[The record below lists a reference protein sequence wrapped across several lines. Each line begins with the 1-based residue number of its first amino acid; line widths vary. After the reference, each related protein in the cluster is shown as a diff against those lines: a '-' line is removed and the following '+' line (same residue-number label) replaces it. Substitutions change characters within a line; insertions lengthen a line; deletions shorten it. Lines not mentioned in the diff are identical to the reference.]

1 MEKFAVDLE
10 KVLDEFEFNEEREE
24 QVPHTSVKSQS
35 LSHIGICQV
44 PLGCTPAA
52 SYRRPSFEPIN
63 LAEADFAASPP
74 SASLSHYNNDLVNT
88 HNFNR
93 ESLLILNNTL
103 SNRNFINPSSSKNVN
118 VQNVNNFV
126 SIEEVATETG
136 QEAFQPDK
144 NWLINNGANT
154 SVVDEK
160 PDLLDYSSLSPS
172 NVSVQTNHIPTQLP
186 DITTSVW
193 TLPDVQ
199 DRLNDAKGEHV
210 TNAPILDLINSSCG
224 NLLHQINVQENVKQ
238 NETNLCR
245 DMEGNFSE
253 VQHSTQVQW
262 QKSLQKNIADS
273 LVTDNVKSDDSSYHN
288 DYIIHKFKESETE
301 DNNAAVH
308 TSVKGCVT
316 VTDIPAYRTLE
327 KTETDGKLEC
337 SKSEFTQV
345 DNNTD
350 ITKVTRVESDVT
362 FSDTSQ
368 IYTDTGGQV
377 KIPES
382 NNHEKKVSV
391 AVTSIKEH
399 LKTESSVDKF
409 DQSLNRTYN
418 REEYECVGINFS
430 PKKSVE
436 KRELKESSKLSDHM
450 ILKSACIE
458 SEVAI
463 VSDAKIE
470 SDIKPIG
477 FTCDNDVSEGELE
490 QFLQDLVEEENS
502 RKFLNKEV
510 VNKTENE
517 SNKQDVSFNN
527 TVEIV
532 LHSEVLE
539 NKLPDKSTESLTCV
553 EIRSNEST
561 DSSVNINKSPAND
574 LSGNV
579 IYQEPEFQ
587 NIMDEL
593 ITQKCN
599 KVVNEPINTEKE
611 DKILEESLLST
622 SRKTSITETD
632 ITPKTQR
639 SEDQIMHPVDGDS
652 LTTIDTTDL
661 PKYDNI
667 NSQVTTNTT
676 GFSEYDVGRQITTDT
691 TGLLKHDVNM
701 QTTSETAGLPNYD
714 DVDSR
719 NIPNTT
725 DLPKYDDFT
734 SKIMP
739 DTIGLPKYDDVQE
752 SGNKYFIHLVNTENK
767 EINKRKSNVNDEKK
781 TYSRDTELKSTFSE
795 MCGPNENNTD
805 NTTLQTSS
813 ELEHNKT
820 VHKNEKKLKTNND
833 ENHET
838 VADECHLQNEV
849 NEHNSEI
856 CTQYTRR
863 SEDCAV
869 PGTEQSNGELCNNLD
884 KVQNEGKV
892 LTSSGVQPE
901 NIKVMHLEQ
910 AVNLEN
916 KENCNEN
923 LSSNYSVESSPS
935 FDIHSSGPSEEN
947 VSLHNSNVVDT
958 TLDVNAKMIPIKN
971 GVEIVSQ
978 TTVDEAGIPA
988 EEEKPPRP
996 SFLELANRIT
1006 VNDEATNTTSP
1017 STSGEVELSPE
1028 EERLGKIPPFWVPDS
1043 EAPCC
1048 MQCQVRFHFLK
1059 RRHHCRS
1066 CGQVLCSKC
1075 CGLKARIEYLDF
1087 TEARVCQPCFT
1098 ILDSSNSGEAH
1109 NSLGRQPN
1117 PNNPMEYCST
1127 IPPLQQAA
1135 GSLRQPPPTVMV
1147 PVGVLKREGRSKS
1160 DVAKQVMFSDG
1171 IRPGGDLTELD
1182 GSGETRMP
1190 FRRQSRLTKRV
1201 GTPPGGPVLFNAK
1214 RALDPV
1220 THSFIPAEGV
1230 SSLPPTVTRSQGE
1243 LLYSD
1248 LEQPVVLNQPPLKF
1262 AVNRNLYVIVK
1273 RVFLDC
1279 CVNQECWCISSEG
1292 LACVGQDEIV
1302 LLLECLPQE
1311 DFPPKDAFLLVN
1323 TLYQDASKG
1332 STVTEMSFTPAM
1344 SSNLLG
1350 SRDHGG
1356 FLYIRPTYQCT
1367 SQLIIPQPPYL
1378 VALLI
1383 DRWETPWARLFP
1395 LRLVLRLG
1403 AEYRYYP
1410 CPLVS
1415 VRGRQP
1421 LYTDIGH
1428 TIINVLADFR
1438 KFSYTLPTVRGLM
1451 IHMEDRQ
1458 TTILLPRNR
1467 YDQVI
1472 RALNNSNESV
1482 LAFGA
1487 NLSLAADSHL
1497 VCMQTSE
1504 DENTSYHTQAI
1515 NIHNKPRRVTGASFV
1530 VFNGALKTPGLA
1542 GKSSI
1547 VEDGLMVQVP
1557 SDTMK
1562 ALHTALRDMR
1572 DFSVGCGPKAEETVL
1587 LQWTADDTNFNI
1599 GVKSCIDGRPL
1610 DGIPCIRVHNGTDYS
1625 GGTKLIRWTE
1635 VFILQ
1640 CEEGADHTGE
1650 PLDISRLSESL
1661 ARATCLALVPH
1672 LELLSAASLT
1682 TLAVRATIHPENVG
1696 YEAGSNG
1703 EKLPPLYMKSLDDE
1717 LVAVVDEAALAAQDT
1732 PATLELIFRVMEQG

>member
-24 QVPHTSVKSQS
+24 QVAHTSVKAQS

-74 SASLSHYNNDLVNT
+74 STSLTHYNNDLVNT
-88 HNFNR
+88 HNFSR
-93 ESLLILNNTL
+93 ENLLIINNTL
-103 SNRNFINPSSSKNVN
+103 SNRSYINPSSSKNL
-118 VQNVNNFV
+118 QNVNNFV
-126 SIEEVATETG
+126 SIEEVATETE
-136 QEAFQPDK
+136 QEVFQPEK
-144 NWLINNGANT
+144 NWSVNNGVNP
-154 SVVDEK
+154 SVGEEK

-172 NVSVQTNHIPTQLP
+172 NVSVQTNHLPTQLP

-193 TLPDVQ
+193 TLPDIQ
-199 DRLNDAKGEHV
+199 NRLTDTKGEHI
-210 TNAPILDLINSSCG
+210 TNAPLLDLINSSCG
-224 NLLHQINVQENVKQ
+224 SLLHQISAQENVKE
-238 NETNLCR
+238 NYPHLLSR
-245 DMEGNFSE
+245 DAESVLE
-253 VQHSTQVQW
+253 SQHSVNVQN
-262 QKSLQKNIADS
+262 KSLQENTTD
-273 LVTDNVKSDDSSYHN
+273 LLPTDNVKSDDGSYHI
-288 DYIIHKFKESETE
+288 DYNSTRFEKE
-301 DNNAAVH
+301 DNNMSANI
-308 TSVKGCVT
+308 SVKDCVS
-316 VTDIPAYRTLE
+316 VTDTPTYHV
-327 KTETDGKLEC
+327 ETTFKQDENDC
-337 SKSEFTQV
+337 NFEHSTSEHIQV
-345 DNNTD
+345 DSSNRE
-350 ITKVTRVESDVT
+350 TKTKNIIESSDV
-362 FSDTSQ
+362 FSDTSHSC
-368 IYTDTGGQV
+368 IDTGVQLKPCEGNSHNKNISV
-377 KIPES
+377 ES
-382 NNHEKKVSV
+382 
-391 AVTSIKEH
+391 TPKEEP
-399 LKTESSVDKF
+399 LKTQYNIDKSLEEEDCECTVANDFSKNVKEEGES
-409 DQSLNRTYN
+409 
-418 REEYECVGINFS
+418 
-430 PKKSVE
+430 
-436 KRELKESSKLSDHM
+436 KESKPSDHM
-450 ILKSACIE
+450 LHKSTCLE
-458 SEVAI
+458 SEVAA
-463 VSDAKIE
+463 VSDHKINN
-470 SDIKPIG
+470 DVKPVSFI
-477 FTCDNDVSEGELE
+477 CDNDVSEGELE
-490 QFLQDLVEEENS
+490 QFLQELIEEEN
-502 RKFLNKEV
+502 
-510 VNKTENE
+510 NKTVHNRE
-517 SNKQDVSFNN
+517 SSCESLKQDVNLNN
-527 TVEIV
+527 T
-532 LHSEVLE
+532 
-539 NKLPDKSTESLTCV
+539 TESTLHNSVLDGKSSEKSIENLTSV
-553 EIRSNEST
+553 EENSVESS
-561 DSSVNINKSPAND
+561 DSSVNVSKSIPDND
-574 LSGNV
+574 CLDNNST
-579 IYQEPEFQ
+579 YQEPEFQ
-587 NIMDEL
+587 NTLGILTTDNYNMVISE
-593 ITQKCN
+593 TFK
-599 KVVNEPINTEKE
+599 TEKE
-611 DKILEESLLST
+611 TNIQLNAETILEESSSLT
-622 SRKTSITETD
+622 SGIDKKENVTIKTDSSKDQSIQTADMDSQTTTD
-632 ITPKTQR
+632 IT
-639 SEDQIMHPVDGDS
+639 S
-652 LTTIDTTDL
+652 
-661 PKYDNI
+661 
-667 NSQVTTNTT
+667 
-676 GFSEYDVGRQITTDT
+676 
-691 TGLLKHDVNM
+691 
-701 QTTSETAGLPNYD
+701 
-714 DVDSR
+714 
-719 NIPNTT
+719 
-725 DLPKYDDFT
+725 LPKYDD
-734 SKIMP
+734 I
-739 DTIGLPKYDDVQE
+739 VQE
-752 SGNKYFIHLVNTENK
+752 SSGKCIIQLSNNKNK
-767 EINKRKSNVNDEKK
+767 VINKSQSDMKVEEDSYCKV
-781 TYSRDTELKSTFSE
+781 TELRNTFSE
-795 MCGPNENNTD
+795 TREPSENNT
-805 NTTLQTSS
+805 NSVTTLETST
-813 ELEHNKT
+813 ELENSEV
-820 VHKNEKKLKTNND
+820 VHEDRKQLDISSGKV
-833 ENHET
+833 HET
-838 VADECHLQNEV
+838 ATDKFHCENVANEL
-849 NEHNSEI
+849 NSEVHNR
-856 CTQYTRR
+856 CKGE
-863 SEDCAV
+863 SEYCV
-869 PGTEQSNGELCNNLD
+869 LSEKELGTSELCNNLD
-884 KVQNEGKV
+884 KVQNEDKKV
-892 LTSSGVQPE
+892 CTSGACTE
-901 NIKVMHLEQ
+901 NINVTHSEQ
-910 AVNLEN
+910 VINLEN
-916 KENCNEN
+916 KENCNET
-923 LSSNYSVESSPS
+923 LSSKCSIENSPS
-935 FDIHSSGPSEEN
+935 FDTHSSGPSAEEMSVAN
-947 VSLHNSNVVDT
+947 NKVADAM
-958 TLDVNAKMIPIKN
+958 LDVNAKMIPIKN
-971 GVEIVSQ
+971 GVEVVSQ
-978 TTVDEAGIPA
+978 AAVDEAGTPA

-996 SFLELANRIT
+996 SFLELANAIT
-1006 VNDEATNTTSP
+1006 MNDEATNTTSP

-1028 EERLGKIPPFWVPDS
+1028 EQRLGKIPPFWVPDS

-1048 MQCQVRFHFLK
+1048 MQCQVRFHLLK

-1190 FRRQSRLTKRV
+1190 FRRQGRLTKRV
-1201 GTPPGGPVLFNAK
+1201 GTPPGGPVSFSAK
-1214 RALDPV
+1214 RALDPM
-1220 THSFIPAEGV
+1220 THSFIPAEGTT
-1230 SSLPPTVTRSQGE
+1230 SLPPTITRSQGE

-1248 LEQPVVLNQPPLKF
+1248 LEQPITLNQPPLKF
-1262 AVNRNLYVIVK
+1262 AVNRNLYVLVK

-1311 DFPPKDAFLLVN
+1311 NFPPKDAFLLIN

-1332 STVTEMSFTPAM
+1332 TTVTEMSFTPAM

-1367 SQLIIPQPPYL
+1367 SQLILPQPPYL

-1467 YDQVI
+1467 YDQVV

-1562 ALHTALRDMR
+1562 ALHAALRDMR
-1572 DFSVGCGPKAEETVL
+1572 DFSIGCGPKAEETVL